1 MDRKK
6 KLKFIQLSLLLLS
19 ILVIFFAYFN
29 NFSPKKENIIS
40 KQEQKN
46 LENKISDESGQ
57 DVFFNI
63 SYSGL
68 DFSGNRYII
77 NAKEARNDKIVVEN
91 IFLKQI
97 DATFYMKNNTTLK
110 VFSNEGIYNNKTLD
124 MTFEKNVKAFYE
136 GSELSSEKAKFLN
149 SESFLTISGNVIIN
163 DAKGTLAADQLLFD
177 IEKQNLSIVS
187 FDKNK
192 VNANVN
198 LQ

>member
-1 MDRKK
+1 MSRKK
-6 KLKFIQLSLLLLS
+6 KLKFIQLSLLTLS
-19 ILVIFFAYFN
+19 ILMIFFAYFN
-29 NFSPKKENIIS
+29 KFSPEEKNIIS
-40 KQEQKN
+40 KQEQQN
-46 LENKISDESGQ
+46 IENKISNESDQ

-77 NAKEARNDKIVVEN
+77 NAEEARNDKDVVEN

-136 GSELSSEKAKFLN
+136 GSELFSEKAKFLN
-149 SESFLTISGNVIIN
+149 SESYLTISGNVIVN
-163 DAKGTLAADQLLFD
+163 DAKGTLSADQLLFD

-187 FDKNK
+187 FDKKK
-192 VNANVN
+192 VNANVT
-198 LQ
+198 LK